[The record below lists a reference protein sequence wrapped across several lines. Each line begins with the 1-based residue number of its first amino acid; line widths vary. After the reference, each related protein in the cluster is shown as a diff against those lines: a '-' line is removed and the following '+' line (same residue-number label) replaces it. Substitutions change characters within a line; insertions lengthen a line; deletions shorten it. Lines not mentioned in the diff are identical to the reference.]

1 MTFLQ
6 HALAG
11 AILAVI
17 LLDVMLAVDIL
28 ARDPELELPRWLRT
42 TLGGQR

>member
-6 HALAG
+6 HAIAG

-17 LLDVMLAVDIL
+17 LLDVMLAFDIL
-28 ARDPELELPRWLRT
+28 ARDPESRRWLRQIA
-42 TLGGQR
+42 GGRR